1 MSIFYAIRNFFRG
14 PGAPAREPGVQ
25 SGMPAGYSA
34 DAAAEVSFDTAM
46 QISAVWAAARIISE
60 SIGSLPFGLYRQTN
74 EGRKPATDHPL
85 YRVLTSRP
93 NQYQSPVEFWESM
106 ALNLAV
112 SGNAYAIIQRSG
124 TRIVG
129 LLPIS
134 STQVETELLYDGT
147 VIHKYT
153 NGADVKVYSSKNMWH
168 VKLFGNGIVGMSPLS
183 YARQSVGIAIASDN
197 RVSKMYSNGAKP
209 SGVLSIDKTLT
220 ADQRTAIRQ
229 NFAEMTEGNND
240 RLFVLEAGMQYH
252 QVSMTPQ
259 DIEMLDS
266 RRFQIEDIGR
276 FFGVPSILLNQTFGQ
291 SSLGS
296 NVFEIMQGF
305 YKLNLRPYLE
315 KFEASITRW
324 LIEADGYEARF
335 DFDALLR
342 ADMKTRMEAHR
353 VAINSGQMTPN
364 EARQAEGRPPIEGGQ
379 QLLIQGAMIPIL
391 QAGQHQNT
399 PGASNDD
406 EA

>member
-1 MSIFYAIRNFFRG
+1 MSLFYAIRNFFRG
-14 PGAPAREPGVQ
+14 PGSPAREPGLQ
-25 SGMPAGYSA
+25 SGQPAGYSA
-34 DAAAEVSFDTAM
+34 NSAAEVSFDTAM

-60 SIGSLPFGLYRQTN
+60 SIGSLPFHLYKTAPD
-74 EGRKPATDHPL
+74 GRKEATDHPL
-85 YRVLTSRP
+85 HRVLTSRP

-112 SGNAYAIIQRSG
+112 SGNAYAIIQSSG
-124 TRIVG
+124 NRIIG
-129 LLPIS
+129 LLPVS

-153 NGADVKVYSSKNMWH
+153 NGADVKVYSSESMWH

-183 YARQSVGIAIASDN
+183 YARQSIGIAIASDN

-220 ADQRTAIRQ
+220 PEQRAAIRQ
-229 NFAEMTEGNND
+229 NFSQMSEGNDD

-259 DIEMLDS
+259 DIQMLDS

-276 FFGVPSILLNQTFGQ
+276 FLGVPSILLNQTFGQ

-315 KFEASITRW
+315 KFEASILRW
-324 LIEADGYEARF
+324 LVNEKGYEARF

-342 ADMKTRMEAHR
+342 ADLKSRMEGYR

-364 EARQAEGRPPIEGGQ
+364 EARMAEGRPALDGGE
-379 QLLIQGAMIPIL
+379 QLLVQGAMIPIL
-391 QAGQHQNT
+391 QAGQHQST
-399 PGASNDD
+399 PGAPNDD